1 MGEPPMSDAPE
12 RPIEDESSQHRMSPG
27 CGKIFPLPG
36 EMPRETPDEFASG
49 IGAWTGDVLL
59 ALGPDG
65 DLYYTT
71 LCGDGQV
78 HKIVVAR

>member
-1 MGEPPMSDAPE
+1 MNDEPE
-12 RPIEDESSQHRMSPG
+12 RPIEALHSELPASQL

-36 EMPRETPDEFASG
+36 ETPPETPDEFAAG

-59 ALGPDG
+59 TLGPDG
-65 DLYYTT
+65 DLYYAT

-78 HKIVVAR
+78 HKIVFHNR